1 MSPWEGVIRLW
12 NKGKLGPRFIGPF
25 KISSRIGKVA
35 YRLDFPDELS
45 HIHNTFHVSQ
55 LRKRVADEAT
65 IILLDDI
72 QVDEIFNY
80 VEKPIAILAG
90 KLKLF
95 VTKW

>member
-1 MSPWEGVIRLW
+1 M
-12 NKGKLGPRFIGPF
+12 
-25 KISSRIGKVA
+25 
-35 YRLDFPDELS
+35 
-45 HIHNTFHVSQ
+45 SQ